1 MKKAH
6 DGKTTAAASS
16 LGTLLLI
23 RKKKNLGTVSYSA
36 WNVLDGIFLVEA

>member
-1 MKKAH
+1 VKKAH

-23 RKKKNLGTVSYSA
+23 RKKILGTVSYSA
-36 WNVLDGIFLVEA
+36 WNVLDGFF